1 VLRADSSST
10 TQRMSPRRRLFRLRS
25 SGRSQLVLSTRQLAT
40 LVKAGMPLLR
50 ALRTVS
56 EQLDPGS
63 LRDVFMLI
71 AQDVESG
78 VKFSEA
84 LAAHP
89 RWFPPF
95 YVNMVRAGELGGL
108 LDEILKRLAELL
120 EKQARLR
127 DRVKGA
133 LMYPAFVMVS
143 AVGILSILMAF
154 VVPTFL
160 AMFTELGSA
169 LPWPTR
175 MLVGTCA
182 AIRHWWWL
190 VLCGLIACGLLL
202 QMLLKT
208 PGGRRLIDR
217 VALGA
222 PVIGS
227 LVERIL
233 IARFARTLGTLITSG
248 VPLLSA
254 LETVRATVTNM
265 VIDDALQDVEQSL
278 KGGES
283 LARPMELSGVFPP
296 LVTRM
301 VALGE
306 ETGQLDRMLMQVADS
321 YEEEVDVQ
329 LAGLTQLLEPLLIVF
344 VGGVVGFIVI
354 AMFLPLMSLTKLLG

>member
-1 VLRADSSST
+1 
-10 TQRMSPRRRLFRLRS
+10 MSPRRGGRWRR

-50 ALRTVS
+50 ALQTVS
-56 EQLDPGS
+56 DQLDPGP
-63 LRDVFMLI
+63 LRNVFLAI
-71 AQDVESG
+71 ARDVESG
-78 VKFSEA
+78 VKLSEA

-95 YVNMVRAGELGGL
+95 YVNMVRAGEVGGL

-127 DRVKGA
+127 DRVKSA
-133 LMYPAFVMVS
+133 LMYPAFVMVA
-143 AVGILSILMAF
+143 AVAILIILMAF

-160 AMFTELGSA
+160 GMFTELGSS
-169 LPWPTR
+169 LPLATR
-175 MLVGTCA
+175 ILVAVCTAVRTWWWAVGLALVGA
-182 AIRHWWWL
+182 AMALRL
-190 VLCGLIACGLLL
+190 AVA
-202 QMLLKT
+202 T
-208 PGGRRLIDR
+208 PLGRRVMDR
-217 VALGA
+217 ATLLA
-222 PVIGS
+222 PVAGS
-227 LVERIL
+227 LVERLL
-233 IARFARTLGTLITSG
+233 IARFARTLGTLIASG
-248 VPLLSA
+248 VPILTA
-254 LETVRATVTNM
+254 LETVRATVTNV
-265 VIDDALQDVEQSL
+265 VIDDALKEVERSL

-321 YEEEVDVQ
+321 YDEEVEVQ

-344 VGGVVGFIVI
+344 VGGMVGFIVI
-354 AMFLPLMSLTKLLG
+354 AMFLPLLSLTKLLG

>member
-1 VLRADSSST
+1 
-10 TQRMSPRRRLFRLRS
+10 MRL
-25 SGRSQLVLSTRQLAT
+25 GRPGRPQLVLSTRQLAT

-56 EQLDPGS
+56 DQLDPGA
-63 LRDVFMLI
+63 LRAVFT
-71 AQDVESG
+71 AVASEVESG

-84 LAAHP
+84 LSSHP

-95 YVNMVRAGELGGL
+95 YVNMVRAGEVGGL

-127 DRVKGA
+127 DRVKSA
-133 LMYPAFVMVS
+133 LMYPAFVMVA
-143 AVGILSILMAF
+143 AVGILTVLMVF

-169 LPWPTR
+169 LPLPTR
-175 MLVGTCA
+175 ILVGA
-182 AIRHWWWL
+182 
-190 VLCGLIACGLLL
+190 CGLIRTWWWIVLLL
-202 QMLLKT
+202 ALVAAVLGRLLLAT
-208 PGGRRLIDR
+208 PPGRRAVDG
-217 VALGA
+217 ALLYA
-222 PVIGS
+222 PIVGS
-227 LVERIL
+227 LTERLL
-233 IARFARTLGTLITSG
+233 ISRFARTLGTLIASG
-248 VPLLSA
+248 VPILSA
-254 LETVRATVTNM
+254 LETVRATVTNV
-265 VIDDALQDVEQSL
+265 VIDDALQEVDRSL
-278 KGGES
+278 KVGES
-283 LARPMELSGVFPP
+283 LARPMELSGVFRP

-321 YEEEVDVQ
+321 YEEEVEVQ

>member
-1 VLRADSSST
+1 
-10 TQRMSPRRRLFRLRS
+10 MSAYRRGFGFRR
-25 SGRSQLVLSTRQLAT
+25 SGRPELVLSTRQLAT

-50 ALRTVS
+50 ALRTIS
-56 EQLDPGS
+56 DQLDPGP
-63 LRDVFMLI
+63 LRDVFALV
-71 AQDVESG
+71 ANDVEAG
-78 VKFSEA
+78 VKLSEA
-84 LAAHP
+84 LSSHP

-95 YVNMVRAGELGGL
+95 YVNMVRAGEVGGL

-127 DRVKGA
+127 ERVKSA
-133 LMYPAFVMVS
+133 LMYPAFVMVA
-143 AVGILSILMAF
+143 AVGILIVLMAF

-160 AMFTELGSA
+160 GMFSELGSA
-169 LPWPTR
+169 LPLPTR
-175 MLVGTCA
+175 ILVGACTA
-182 AIRHWWWL
+182 VRQWWWV
-190 VLCGLIACGLLL
+190 VLLGLGMAWGLLRL
-202 QMLLKT
+202 FVRT
-208 PGGRRLIDR
+208 PPGRRLVDQ
-217 VALGA
+217 ASLHA

-227 LVERIL
+227 LVERLL
-233 IARFARTLGTLITSG
+233 IARFARTFGTLIASG
-248 VPLLSA
+248 VPILGA
-254 LETVRATVTNM
+254 LETVRATVTNA
-265 VIDDALQDVEQSL
+265 VIDEALQDVERSL
-278 KGGES
+278 KVGES

-329 LAGLTQLLEPLLIVF
+329 LAGLTQLLEPMLIVF